1 MYEYTEREKKIK
13 VNFVRKATTE
23 ELIPQDEF
31 IIEKTVNLNKIQ
43 FESFIK
49 APLQDYNFI
58 IENIESMHCDNKG
71 VHHCIFVTSED
82 FDFGILIE
90 SEGYHH
96 ARYAAYLPK
105 VMLKKDQ
112 EK

>member
-1 MYEYTEREKKIK
+1 MK
-13 VNFVRKATTE
+13 VNFIRKATTE
-23 ELIPQDEF
+23 ELMPQDEF

-43 FESFIK
+43 FESFIR
-49 APLQDYNFI
+49 APFQDYDFI
-58 IENIESMHCDNKG
+58 VENIESMYCDNKG
-71 VHHCIFVTSED
+71 VYHCIFVTSED

-105 VMLKKDQ
+105 MMLKKDQ